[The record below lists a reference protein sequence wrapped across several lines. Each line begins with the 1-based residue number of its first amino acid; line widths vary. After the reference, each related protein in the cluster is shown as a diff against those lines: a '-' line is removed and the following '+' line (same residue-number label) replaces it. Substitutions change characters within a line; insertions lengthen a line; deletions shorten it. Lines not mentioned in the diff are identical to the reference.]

1 MILLMPQVPV
11 KLDAV
16 AVKRARQAGLSIQKI
31 CKDALIEKSEI
42 MERATEK
49 KNV

>member
-11 KLDAV
+11 KLDEA

-31 CKDALIEKSEI
+31 CKDALNEKSEV
-42 MERATEK
+42 MEKSLEK
-49 KNV
+49 KHV